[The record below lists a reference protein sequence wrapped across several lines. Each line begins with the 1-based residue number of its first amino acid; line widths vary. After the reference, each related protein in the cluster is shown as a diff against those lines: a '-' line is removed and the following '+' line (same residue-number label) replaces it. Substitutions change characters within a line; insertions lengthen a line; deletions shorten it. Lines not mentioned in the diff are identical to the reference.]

1 MIKESFNLRIFEN
14 WFPNKLVLFSIKIN
28 LSRFTKRG
36 LISLTCDGLSVDWA
50 GPQRDHGHPDLAE
63 LEGAVRGHAVAGHL
77 AHAVADVEH
86 VV

>member
-1 MIKESFNLRIFEN
+1 MS
-14 WFPNKLVLFSIKIN
+14 KLQD
-28 LSRFTKRG
+28 
-36 LISLTCDGLSVDWA
+36 LTCDGLSVDWA